1 MGLGSAL
8 ATGMAFGAGS
18 AVAHQAIGGLFG
30 HNYGAGM
37 GAPPMSG
44 GGYYSSDQP

>member
-1 MGLGSAL
+1 MNTGFGRPGLGSAL

-30 HNYGAGM
+30 HRYGIE
-37 GAPPMSG
+37 G
-44 GGYYSSDQP
+44 GGYVGASP

>member
-1 MGLGSAL
+1 MNTGFGRPGGLGSAL

-30 HNYGAGM
+30 HRYGGEGDFGA
-37 GAPPMSG
+37 APP
-44 GGYYSSDQP
+44 